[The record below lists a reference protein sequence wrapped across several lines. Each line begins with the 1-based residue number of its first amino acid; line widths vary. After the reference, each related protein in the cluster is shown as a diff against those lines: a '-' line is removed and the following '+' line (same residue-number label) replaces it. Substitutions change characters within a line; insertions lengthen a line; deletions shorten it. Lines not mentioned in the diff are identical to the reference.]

1 MQKNNRKILFITAL
15 AVFIALIGSV
25 YLFQALGYSI
35 TYSPSDSM
43 KPYNFFLK
51 TRVIDPAN
59 IKKGDIVV
67 FHMPK
72 AFLKFEKYYFKSGLW
87 YSLNS
92 DLVKFDGCSAGEII
106 NTIGR
111 KDYCDGK
118 LIATVPHYADLIPFK
133 HDKIKTFAK
142 YHNLIIPKGYFFALG
157 PDKYSLDSRYFGLV
171 KLSSVKDTA
180 VGFSLHL

>member
-1 MQKNNRKILFITAL
+1 M
-15 AVFIALIGSV
+15 VLIGLV

-43 KPYNFFLK
+43 KPYNFFFK
-51 TRVIDPAN
+51 TKVVDPTS

-67 FHMPK
+67 FPMPK
-72 AFLKFEKYYFKSGLW
+72 KFLDYERYYYKSGLW

-92 DLVKFDGCSAGEII
+92 DLVKFDGCSAGEVI
-106 NTIGR
+106 NTVNR
-111 KDYCDGK
+111 KDYCNGK
-118 LIATVPHYADLIPFK
+118 LIATVPRYADLIPVK

-142 YHNLIIPKGYFFALG
+142 YHNLKIPKGYFFALG